1 MRPNEAGIALKVSD
15 VSAQKMAN
23 LKDVPREAT
32 VAELVSGLLR
42 ELNLPEQDVE
52 GRPLTYGVRR
62 QRGGLHLH
70 ASERVGEALLPGD
83 HIVLQPNVDAG

>member
-1 MRPNEAGIALKVSD
+1 MGSNETGIALSVSD
-15 VSAQKMAN
+15 VSSQKMAN
-23 LKDVPREAT
+23 VKDVSPEAT
-32 VAELVSGLLR
+32 VAELVNGLLR
-42 ELNLPEQDVE
+42 QLNLPQQDVE

-62 QRGGLHLH
+62 QRDGLHIH

>member
-1 MRPNEAGIALKVSD
+1 MRPNENGIALQVSD
-15 VSAQKMAN
+15 VSAQKRAN
-23 LKDVPREAT
+23 VKDVPPEAT

-42 ELNLPEQDVE
+42 ELRLPEQDVE

-62 QRGGLHLH
+62 ERDGLHLH

>member
-1 MRPNEAGIALKVSD
+1 MAPNETGIALQVSD

-23 LKDVPREAT
+23 VKDVPREAT
-32 VAELVSGLLR
+32 VAELVNELLHQ
-42 ELNLPEQDVE
+42 LKLPQQDVE

-62 QRGGLHLH
+62 QRDGQHLH